1 MTSQVVREYIDG
13 AYCIQHLNKSKSE
26 MLKSGLSGTHAENRD
41 RFIGLGQKIYYAL
54 FCHKKYING
63 QKTWNSAQFDAK
75 YIIQG

>member
-1 MTSQVVREYIDG
+1 MTSQMVREYIDG

-54 FCHKKYING
+54 SQKIYKWSKKPGI
-63 QKTWNSAQFDAK
+63 QHSLMLS
-75 YIIQG
+75 IIQG

>member
-1 MTSQVVREYIDG
+1 MTSQMVREYIDG

-54 FCHKKYING
+54 SQKKIYKWSKNLG
-63 QKTWNSAQFDAK
+63 FSTV
-75 YIIQG
+75 

>member
-1 MTSQVVREYIDG
+1 MTSQMVCEYIDG

-54 FCHKKYING
+54 SQKNING
-63 QKTWNSAQFDAK
+63 QKTWDSAQFDAK